1 METALKDEAFKS
13 KKLGKVVP
21 ISCIFDDAQLD
32 RFSKLIPNLG
42 ILALLLLELGILA
55 ILPELQEGRD
65 LAYRPFFQN
74 LAYWFFLLSLP
85 NLAYRIS

>member
-21 ISCIFDDAQLD
+21 VSCIFDDAQLD

-42 ILALLLLELGILA
+42 ILALLLPELGILV
-55 ILPELQEGRD
+55 LP
-65 LAYRPFFQN
+65 PFPSKLGIQN
-74 LAYWFFLLSLP
+74 KLVNCYVVVQCSP
-85 NLAYRIS
+85 R

>member
-21 ISCIFDDAQLD
+21 VSCIFDDAQLD

-42 ILALLLLELGILA
+42 ILALLL
-55 ILPELQEGRD
+55 P
-65 LAYRPFFQN
+65 
-74 LAYWFFLLSLP
+74 
-85 NLAYRIS
+85 